1 MANLHHL
8 EVMPVE
14 GGHMVR
20 HYMAHPSSGKITQMA
35 QHTFKNP
42 EDVADHVE
50 GVLSDRQQAGTTP
63 PSMSAVDAEQAR
75 ESGIVRGTPEQQ
87 AARRQR
93 RHADMN
99 PAGIGK
105 SVPERQY

>member
-8 EVMPVE
+8 EVMPVA

-20 HYMAHPSSGKITQMA
+20 HYMAHPQTGKITQMA

-50 GVLSDRQQAGTTP
+50 GVLSDQQEAGEES
-63 PSMSAVDAEQAR
+63 PSMSAIDREQAR
-75 ESGIVRGTPEQQ
+75 ESGIVRGTPEEQ
-87 AARRQR
+87 AARRRR
-93 RHADMN
+93 RHNDIS
-99 PAGIGK
+99 PTGIRPGM
-105 SVPERQY
+105 SERQY